1 VDLVIVP
8 SVHAGACHGK
18 PFRMRPYEES
28 PVQDVGRGRHD
39 RVLPLRLPEAS
50 VEQEEVNVR
59 PINDVELD
67 SSKYNRYII
76 V

>member
-1 VDLVIVP
+1 
-8 SVHAGACHGK
+8 
-18 PFRMRPYEES
+18 MRPYEES